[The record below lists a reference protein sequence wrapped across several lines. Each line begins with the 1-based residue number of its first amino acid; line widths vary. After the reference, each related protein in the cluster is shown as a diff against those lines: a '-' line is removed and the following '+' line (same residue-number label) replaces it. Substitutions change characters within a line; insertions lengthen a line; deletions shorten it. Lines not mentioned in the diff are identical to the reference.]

1 LINPRPIGPRPTGSR
16 LVSPRSCTSSRAGVG
31 GVGWDPSPL
40 EPFANARLLLNENAR
55 PGDITSLVIA
65 THVIECLL
73 ERAQYITAKLN
84 TTGVETGDFTYN
96 GHITRTAK
104 LSATPGFSWLSSELI
119 WQQNGRRVASVSA
132 ARSAVGSVTPGSVT
146 PYPIA
151 QAISTVVAPCNG
163 LIWLG
168 DLSLLNPAGNPDV
181 DPYAQYTKFAVLE
194 FGASYGSGGIG
205 SLVQPLIGER
215 IFGTLTPNWQG

>member
-1 LINPRPIGPRPTGSR
+1 MAIAKTHRAKTHRAEI
-16 LVSPRSCTSSRAGVG
+16 SPRQFTSGQNHGQQQWVET
-31 GVGWDPSPL
+31 PL
-40 EPFANARLLLNENAR
+40 QAFANARLLLNENAR
-55 PGDITSLVIA
+55 PGDINSPVIA

-96 GHITRTAK
+96 GYITRAAK
-104 LSATPGFSWLSSELI
+104 LSATPGFYWLSSELI
-119 WQQNGRRVASVSA
+119 WQQNGRRVASTPIALSA
-132 ARSAVGSVTPGSVT
+132 AYPAKGSL
-146 PYPIA
+146 A
-151 QAISTVVAPCNG
+151 TVVAPCDG

-194 FGASYGSGGIG
+194 FGTPFNDGGIG
-205 SLVQPLIGER
+205 ALVQPLIGER
-215 IFGTLTPNWQG
+215 IYGTLTPNVDVRQ

>member
-1 LINPRPIGPRPTGSR
+1 MI
-16 LVSPRSCTSSRAGVG
+16 SPRHCTSSRAGAAPLG
-31 GVGWDPSPL
+31 FAPLGPANAPWAATPL

-55 PGDITSLVIA
+55 PGDITSPAIA
-65 THVIECLL
+65 THVIECFL

-96 GHITRTAK
+96 GYITRAAK

-119 WQQNGRRVASVSA
+119 WQQNGRRVASASA
-132 ARSAVGSVTPGSVT
+132 PRSVAGSVTPGSAT
-146 PYPIA
+146 PYPMA

-181 DPYAQYTKFAVLE
+181 DPYVQYTSFAILE
-194 FGASYGSGGIG
+194 FGASYNDGGIG
-205 SLVQPLIGER
+205 ALVQPLIGER
-215 IFGTLTPNWQG
+215 IYGTLTPNIDVRQ

>member
-1 LINPRPIGPRPTGSR
+1 MISPRPTGPRPIGPR
-16 LVSPRSCTSSRAGVG
+16 LVSPRSCTSSRAVVG
-31 GVGWDPSPL
+31 GGGWDPSPL

-55 PGDITSLVIA
+55 PGDITSPVIA
-65 THVIECLL
+65 THVIECFL

-96 GHITRTAK
+96 GYITRTVK

-119 WQQNGRRVASVSA
+119 WQQNGRRVASASA
-132 ARSAVGSVTPGSVT
+132 LRSATGSVT

-151 QAISTVVAPCNG
+151 QSISTVVAPCDG

>member
-1 LINPRPIGPRPTGSR
+1 MQRPRGPRPTGPR
-16 LVSPRSCTSSRAGVG
+16 LVSPRSCISSRASVSRG
-31 GVGWDPSPL
+31 GVTLVGRDGWDPSPL

-55 PGDITSLVIA
+55 PGDITTPVIA
-65 THVIECLL
+65 THVIECML

-96 GHITRTAK
+96 GYITRAAK
-104 LSATPGFSWLSSELI
+104 LSASPGFSWLSSELI
-119 WQQNGRRVASVSA
+119 WQQNGRRVASLSA
-132 ARSAVGSVTPGSVT
+132 PRSVA
-146 PYPIA
+146 YPTA
-151 QAISTVVAPCNG
+151 QAISTVVAPCDG

-194 FGASYGSGGIG
+194 FGAPYNDGGIG
-205 SLVQPLIGER
+205 ALVQPLIGER
-215 IFGTLTPNWQG
+215 IYGTLTPNIDVRQ

>member
-1 LINPRPIGPRPTGSR
+1 MQRPIGPRPTGSRPTGSR
-16 LVSPRSCTSSRAGVG
+16 LVSPRSCTSSRAGVI
-31 GVGWDPSPL
+31 GVAPGATLGWDSSPL
-40 EPFANARLLLNENAR
+40 ESFANARLLLNENAR
-55 PGDITSLVIA
+55 PGDITTPVIA

-96 GHITRTAK
+96 GYITRAAK

-132 ARSAVGSVTPGSVT
+132 PRSVA
-146 PYPIA
+146 YPIA
-151 QAISTVVAPCNG
+151 QAISTVVAPCDG

-168 DLSLLNPAGNPDV
+168 DLLLLNPAGNPAV

-194 FGASYGSGGIG
+194 FGASYNDGGIG
-205 SLVQPLIGER
+205 ALVQPLIGER
-215 IFGTLTPNWQG
+215 IYGTLTPNVAP

>member
-1 LINPRPIGPRPTGSR
+1 MQR

-40 EPFANARLLLNENAR
+40 ESFANARLLLNENAR
-55 PGDITSLVIA
+55 PGDITSPAVA
-65 THVIECLL
+65 THVIECFL

-96 GHITRTAK
+96 GYITRAAK

-119 WQQNGRRVASVSA
+119 WQRNGRRVASVSA
-132 ARSAVGSVTPGSVT
+132 PRSAVGSVTPGSAT
-146 PYPIA
+146 PFPTA
-151 QAISTVVAPCNG
+151 QAISTVVAPCDG

-194 FGASYGSGGIG
+194 FGASYNDGGIG
-205 SLVQPLIGER
+205 ALVQPLIGER
-215 IFGTLTPNWQG
+215 IYGTLTPNIDVRQ

>member
-1 LINPRPIGPRPTGSR
+1 MPG

-31 GVGWDPSPL
+31 PLGLGSVILGGVGWAATPL

-55 PGDITSLVIA
+55 PGDITSRVIA

-96 GHITRTAK
+96 GYITRAAK

-119 WQQNGRRVASVSA
+119 WQQNGRRVASASA
-132 ARSAVGSVTPGSVT
+132 PRAVA
-146 PYPIA
+146 YPTA
-151 QAISTVVAPCNG
+151 QAISTVVAPCDG

-194 FGASYGSGGIG
+194 FGAPFNDGGIG
-205 SLVQPLIGER
+205 ALVQPLIGER
-215 IFGTLTPNWQG
+215 IYGTLTPNWQG

>member
-1 LINPRPIGPRPTGSR
+1 MINPRPIGPRHCI
-16 LVSPRSCTSSRAGVG
+16 SPRALAAPLGFAPLGSANAPWAAT
-31 GVGWDPSPL
+31 PL

-55 PGDITSLVIA
+55 PGDITSPVIA
-65 THVIECLL
+65 THVIECFL

-96 GHITRTAK
+96 GYITRTAK

-132 ARSAVGSVTPGSVT
+132 PRSAAGSVT

-151 QAISTVVAPCNG
+151 QSISTVVAPCDG

-205 SLVQPLIGER
+205 SFVQPLIGER

>member
-1 LINPRPIGPRPTGSR
+1 MINPRPTWPRPIGPR

-31 GVGWDPSPL
+31 GGGWDPSPL

-55 PGDITSLVIA
+55 PGDITSTVIA

-96 GHITRTAK
+96 GYITRAAK

-119 WQQNGRRVASVSA
+119 WQQSGRRVASASAPRSA
-132 ARSAVGSVTPGSVT
+132 AGSVT
-146 PYPIA
+146 PYPTA

-194 FGASYGSGGIG
+194 FGAPYNDGGIG
-205 SLVQPLIGER
+205 ALVQPLIGER
-215 IFGTLTPNWQG
+215 IYGTLTPNWQG

>member
-1 LINPRPIGPRPTGSR
+1 MPRPIGPRPTGPRPTGSR
-16 LVSPRSCTSSRAGVG
+16 LVSPRSCTSSRAGVI
-31 GVGWDPSPL
+31 GVAPGATLGWDSSPL
-40 EPFANARLLLNENAR
+40 ESFANARLLLNENAR
-55 PGDITSLVIA
+55 PGDITSPVIA

-96 GHITRTAK
+96 GYITRAVK
-104 LSATPGFSWLSSELI
+104 LSASPGFSWLSSELI

-132 ARSAVGSVTPGSVT
+132 PRSVA
-146 PYPIA
+146 YPTA
-151 QAISTVVAPCNG
+151 QAISTVVAPCDG

-168 DLSLLNPAGNPDV
+168 DLSLLNPMGNPAV

-194 FGASYGSGGIG
+194 FGAPYNDGGIG
-205 SLVQPLIGER
+205 ALVQPLIGER
-215 IFGTLTPNWQG
+215 IYGTLTPNVAP

>member
-1 LINPRPIGPRPTGSR
+1 MQRPIGPRPIGPR
-16 LVSPRSCTSSRAGVG
+16 LVSPRSCISSRASVSPLGVG
-31 GVGWDPSPL
+31 PLGLWAASPL

-55 PGDITSLVIA
+55 PGDITSPVIA

-96 GHITRTAK
+96 GYITRAAK

-119 WQQNGRRVASVSA
+119 WQQNGRRVASLSAPRSA
-132 ARSAVGSVTPGSVT
+132 AF
-146 PYPIA
+146 PIA
-151 QAISTVVAPCNG
+151 QAISTVVAPCDG

-168 DLSLLNPAGNPDV
+168 DLSLLNPAGNPAV
-181 DPYAQYTKFAVLE
+181 DPYVQYTKFAVLE
-194 FGASYGSGGIG
+194 FGAPVSISKVVR
-205 SLVQPLIGER
+205 L
-215 IFGTLTPNWQG
+215 

>member
-1 LINPRPIGPRPTGSR
+1 MAIAKTHKAKTHRAEI
-16 LVSPRSCTSSRAGVG
+16 SPRQFTSGQNHGQQQWVET
-31 GVGWDPSPL
+31 PL
-40 EPFANARLLLNENAR
+40 QAFANARLLLNENAR
-55 PGDITSLVIA
+55 PGDKTSPVIA

-96 GHITRTAK
+96 GYITRAAK
-104 LSATPGFSWLSSELI
+104 LSAKPGFSWLSSELI
-119 WQQNGRRVASVSA
+119 WPQNGRRVASTPIALSA
-132 ARSAVGSVTPGSVT
+132 AYPAKGSSA
-146 PYPIA
+146 
-151 QAISTVVAPCNG
+151 TVVAPCDG

-194 FGASYGSGGIG
+194 FGAPFNDGGIG
-205 SLVQPLIGER
+205 ALVQPLIGER
-215 IFGTLTPNWQG
+215 IYGTLTPNVDVRQ